1 MNATRAKHGERPTYR
16 LRDIVER
23 FGGELQGDPEVRI
36 SQVATLEGAGPE
48 NISFFTSARYRRQ
61 LETTRAGAVIVAAPA
76 AGATQRPRIVCDD
89 PYAYFA
95 RLSAFLNPPEAV
107 EPGVHPNATVHPDAS
122 LDASVYVGAHAS
134 VAAHAVVGAGSII
147 GPGCA
152 IGQRVRVGQHTRL
165 HAKVTVYDDCVIGDR
180 VILHS
185 GAVIGA
191 DGFGLAMDAGRW
203 RKIPQIGRVL
213 IGDDVEVGANTTID
227 RGALDDTV
235 IEEGVK
241 LDNQIQIGH
250 NCRIGAHTAIAGCVG
265 IAGSTRI
272 GRYCRIGG
280 SAMIGGHLEI
290 VDNVEISGA
299 TAVAKSLLRPGTY
312 SALFPVAL
320 HEDWLKNA
328 SHVRH
333 LDAMYRRLKDLE
345 TRLAELEREQSR

>member
-1 MNATRAKHGERPTYR
+1 VNANRATRGERPAYR
-16 LRDIVER
+16 LGELVER
-23 FGGELQGDPEVRI
+23 FGGQLLGDPEVRI

-48 NISFFTSARYRRQ
+48 HISFFTNLRYRRQ
-61 LETTRAGAVIVAAPA
+61 LDTTRAGAVILAAPA
-76 AGATQRPRIVCDD
+76 ADATQRPRIVCDD

-95 RLSAFLNPPEAV
+95 RLSAFLNPPEAI
-107 EPGVHPNATVHPDAS
+107 EPGIHPNAAVHPEAR
-122 LDASVYVGAHAS
+122 LDGSAQVGPHAS
-134 VAAHAVVGAGSII
+134 IAAHAVVGAGSVI
-147 GPGCA
+147 GPGCS
-152 IGQRVRVGQHTRL
+152 IGQRVRVGQHSRL
-165 HAKVTVYDDCVIGDR
+165 HANVTVYDDCVIGDR

-191 DGFGLAMDAGRW
+191 DGFGLAMDGGRW

-250 NCRIGAHTAIAGCVG
+250 NCRVGAHTAIAGCVG

-299 TAVAKSLLRPGTY
+299 TAVPKSLLRAGTY
-312 SALFPVAL
+312 SGLFPIAL
-320 HEDWLKNA
+320 HEDWLKNG

-345 TRLAELEREQSR
+345 ARLAELERGQSR